1 MSKTLKEFYCTY
13 AAWLDVGAPNFKPF
27 SRASGLCTN
36 LYNFSKNHDVIN
48 EMKFQFDAAGLD
60 PNYPFGGEDD
70 YVDRS
75 AARQQHLNP
84 ARIEWVKAHAE

>member
-1 MSKTLKEFYCTY
+1 MSKTLKEFYRAY
-13 AAWLDVGAPNFKPF
+13 ATWLDFGAPNFKPF

-48 EMKFQFDAAGLD
+48 EMKFQFNAAGLD

-84 ARIEWVKAHAE
+84 KRIEWVKAHAE